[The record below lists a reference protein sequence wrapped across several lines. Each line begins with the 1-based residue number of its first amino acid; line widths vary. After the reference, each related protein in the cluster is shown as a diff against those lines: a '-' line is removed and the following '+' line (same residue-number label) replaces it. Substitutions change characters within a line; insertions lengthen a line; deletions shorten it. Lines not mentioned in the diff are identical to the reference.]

1 MCIQHTCILQII
13 SVSYDQVRKK
23 EEEQQQRFLKEN
35 QGHLMAIY
43 DKYFWEMK
51 PSAKVTGKEQPVN
64 TKSMY
69 LEYNDI
75 NMFVFLLLREYCYSD
90 PFIGGTL

>member
-1 MCIQHTCILQII
+1 
-13 SVSYDQVRKK
+13 VRIK

-69 LEYNDI
+69 FIKPQEAWPYDLLDI
-75 NMFVFLLLREYCYSD
+75 SNFWSKARNIE
-90 PFIGGTL
+90 IR